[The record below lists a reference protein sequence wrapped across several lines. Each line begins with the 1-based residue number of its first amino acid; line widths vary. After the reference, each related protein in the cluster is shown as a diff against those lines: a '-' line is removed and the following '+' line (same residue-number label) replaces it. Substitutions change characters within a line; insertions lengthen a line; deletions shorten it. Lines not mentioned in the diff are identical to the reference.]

1 MAAYILK
8 DVVKWRSDMKI
19 IYRFRYLFLSV
30 CVLGIISLEFK
41 YLTGSE
47 TTNVSV
53 EQQDPFY
60 VYMNLVDVIFSD
72 LQCFPVVKEEA
83 EGYYPISYSDTWGAS
98 RSYGGERY
106 HEGCDLMAVSNERG
120 KYKVCS
126 MTDGTVKNIGWL
138 EQGGWRIGIESDE
151 GIYYYYAHL
160 DSYEKAFEKGE
171 RVVAGQI
178 LGRMGDSG
186 YGKEPGTK
194 GQFDV
199 HLHVGI
205 YVKDV
210 NGKERA
216 VNPYWYLKQLEI

>member
-1 MAAYILK
+1 MGWIMREL
-8 DVVKWRSDMKI
+8 
-19 IYRFRYLFLSV
+19 YRFRYYIVFL
-30 CVLGIISLEFK
+30 VLVTVVSLELR
-41 YLTGSE
+41 YLNRQSF
-47 TTNVSV
+47 NVV
-53 EQQDPFY
+53 NEVVKTDEFTY
-60 VYMNLVDVIFSD
+60 YMEKVDQVFTDI
-72 LQCFPVVKEEA
+72 QCFPVVKEGLDER
-83 EGYYPISYSDTWGAS
+83 YPVTYDNSWGAE
-98 RSYGGERY
+98 RTYGGERT

-126 MTDGTVKNIGWL
+126 MTDGVVKNIGWL
-138 EQGGWRIGIESDE
+138 EQGGWRIGIEADS

-194 GQFDV
+194 GNFAV

-205 YVKDV
+205 YLKDLS
-210 NGKERA
+210 GKERA
-216 VNPYWYLKQLEI
+216 INLYMYLKRLEI

>member
-1 MAAYILK
+1 MELRYISSLTFH
-8 DVVKWRSDMKI
+8 VTSENMKTDDFS
-19 IYRFRYLFLSV
+19 YYMEKVDQVS
-30 CVLGIISLEFK
+30 
-41 YLTGSE
+41 SE
-47 TTNVSV
+47 
-53 EQQDPFY
+53 
-60 VYMNLVDVIFSD
+60 I
-72 LQCFPVVKEEA
+72 QCFPVVKEGME
-83 EGYYPISYSDTWGAS
+83 ERYPVSYDNTWGAE
-98 RSYGGERY
+98 RTYGGERT

-126 MTDGTVKNIGWL
+126 MTDGVVKNIGWL
-138 EQGGWRIGIESDE
+138 EQGGWRIGIESDS

-194 GQFDV
+194 GNFAV

-205 YVKDV
+205 YLKDLD
-210 NGKERA
+210 GTERP
-216 VNPYWYLKQLEI
+216 VNPYWYLKRLEI

>member
-1 MAAYILK
+1 
-8 DVVKWRSDMKI
+8 MKKL
-19 IYRFRYLFLSV
+19 YRLRYFLLFFGLIVIVAFQIHRLDSLTTAVESQTADSFR
-30 CVLGIISLEFK
+30 
-41 YLTGSE
+41 T
-47 TTNVSV
+47 
-53 EQQDPFY
+53 
-60 VYMNLVDVIFSD
+60 YMELVDTVFAD
-72 LQCFPVVKEEA
+72 LQCFPVMKEEA
-83 EGYYPISYSDTWGAS
+83 EGSYPVSYDNTWGAE
-98 RSYGGERY
+98 RTYGGERL

-138 EQGGWRIGIESDE
+138 EQGGWRIGIEADS

-186 YGKEPGTK
+186 YGKEPGTR
-194 GQFDV
+194 GNFDV

-205 YVKDV
+205 YVKDLS
-210 NGKERA
+210 GQERA
-216 VNPYWYLKQLEI
+216 INPYWYLKQLEI